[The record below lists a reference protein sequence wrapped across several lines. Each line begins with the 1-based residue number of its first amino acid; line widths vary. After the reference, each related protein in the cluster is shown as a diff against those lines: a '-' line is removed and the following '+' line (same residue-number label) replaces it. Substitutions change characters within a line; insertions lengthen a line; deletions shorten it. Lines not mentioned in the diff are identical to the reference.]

1 VEDTVA
7 RKAEANLLI
16 RLVDNEL
23 IANIQDVP
31 PGILGVTRV
40 HRRRGGRVQK
50 HTSFVVTRLRNWR
63 TSPCLQIGNSYTSL
77 AEDLPLRSCQPHAD
91 QVLQRF
97 SRRNAWPIGARWSC
111 ACEAGIA
118 RAGERRVPVTWIA
131 ITDIGLR
138 TLSEA

>member
-63 TSPCLQIGNSYTSL
+63 TSPCSHPLFDDSCVKRLGPGSSYRHDLTGPTSAPFLWTGSQPLDQI
-77 AEDLPLRSCQPHAD
+77 A
-91 QVLQRF
+91 V
-97 SRRNAWPIGARWSC
+97 
-111 ACEAGIA
+111 
-118 RAGERRVPVTWIA
+118 
-131 ITDIGLR
+131 R
-138 TLSEA
+138 TT